1 MPLQNVMLQFVPVR
15 GKKLRMKISDLKR
28 ILKTSTIGWLV
39 VWSLVLACIAIFF
52 NIFEEL
58 TEDVGGD
65 ADLLKLDNQI
75 LDFAI
80 SHRTPKLSAA
90 AVDITGLGSTV
101 IITCLVLF
109 LILFFSSRRHWV
121 DALQIGIAGLSAGI
135 LSPLFKT
142 LAARERPPL
151 AVRLVEVD
159 HFSYP
164 SGHSLTAAIV
174 YLTIGFIFFERY
186 KNQRERILCMGTAMM
201 LVAAIG
207 ASRVYLGVHYP
218 SDVLGGVT
226 LGTSVA
232 LMIFAI
238 RRAYQRSTR
247 VSNHD

>member
-1 MPLQNVMLQFVPVR
+1 MTLD
-15 GKKLRMKISDLKR
+15 KLKSLLKN
-28 ILKTSTIGWLV
+28 STVGLLV
-39 VWSLVLACIAIFF
+39 IWSIVLGCIAIFF

-58 TEDVGGD
+58 KDEVGGD
-65 ADLLKLDNQI
+65 PDLLKLDNQI
-75 LDFAI
+75 LNFFI
-80 SHRTPKLSAA
+80 QNRTPKVSGM
-90 AVDITGLGSTV
+90 AVDVTGLGSTV

-121 DALQIGIAGLSAGI
+121 DALQIAIAGMSAGI

-142 LAARERPPL
+142 LAARPRPPL
-151 AVRLVEVD
+151 ATRLVEVD

-186 KNQRERILCMGTAMM
+186 KNQSERVLCMGVAVL
-201 LVAAIG
+201 LVLAVG
-207 ASRVYLGVHYP
+207 VSRIYLGVHYP
-218 SDVLGGVT
+218 SDVLGGIT

-238 RRAYQRSTR
+238 RRAYQKSAR